1 MKTAITSLRVAEKV
15 SVQSGDFPDI
25 PYLIVNLTW
34 KVSPNSTHF
43 QWFLDDTKDIV
54 QQLSVVNPEKW
65 DDPFSLFEIEFEK
78 VWIPHGDRWKYI
90 PKFNTFWYKDYV
102 SDCPVVRA
110 TLKELE
116 HFQQREEFS
125 SEYRFFDE
133 SILYKHL
140 SVLCT
145 FTD

>member
-34 KVSPNSTHF
+34 KVSPNSSYF
-43 QWFLDDTKDIV
+43 QWFLDDSKDIV

-116 HFQQREEFS
+116 HFQQREKFS

>member
-15 SVQSGDFPDI
+15 SVKSGDFPNI

-34 KVSPNSTHF
+34 KISPDDFYF
-43 QWFLDDTKDIV
+43 QAFLDDTKDIV
-54 QQLSVVNPEKW
+54 QQISVV
-65 DDPFSLFEIEFEK
+65 DPDTWNDPCSLHETNFEK

-90 PKFNTFWYKDYV
+90 PKFETFWYKDYV

-125 SEYRFFDE
+125 SEYRFFDA